1 MRVEI
6 FTWGYWFKN
15 VDIDRIEY
23 SHLSSNLCKI
33 MACFY
38 FYDINQAFQNL

>member
-23 SHLSSNLCKI
+23 EIVLIYAKLWHVFI
-33 MACFY
+33 FM
-38 FYDINQAFQNL
+38 I